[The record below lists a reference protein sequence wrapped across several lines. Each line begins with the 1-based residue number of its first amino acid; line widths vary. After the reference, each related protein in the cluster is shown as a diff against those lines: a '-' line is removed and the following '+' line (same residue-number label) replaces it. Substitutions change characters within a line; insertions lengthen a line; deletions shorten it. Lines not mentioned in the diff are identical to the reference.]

1 MYKFLFKHL
10 VFCSLGY
17 IPRNGLAVSYNSVF
31 NILRNCQNCKWLH
44 FTFPPALWS
53 TKFFQNLVSICYCL
67 PYFRH
72 SSEWKVAFRYGSD
85 CFLNWQLCRAWF
97 HVLIGHLHIVF
108 REMSTQITCPFLN
121 WLLIFLCSIV
131 NVLYSEF
138 EYLIKHTVYKY
149 TLPLCGLSSLLMM
162 AFETVFFFISEVQ
175 FILFFLLLHVL

>member
-72 SSEWKVAFRYGSD
+72 SSEWKVAFCYGSE
-85 CFLNWQLCRAWF
+85 CFLNWQLCTAWF
-97 HVLIGHLHIVF
+97 HVPIVHLHIFF
-108 REMSTQITCPFLN
+108 RERSTRITCPFLN

-131 NVLYSEF
+131 TVLYSGF
-138 EYLIKHTVYKY
+138 EYLIKHIVCKY
-149 TLPLCGLSSLLMM
+149 PLPLHGLSSLLML
-162 AFETVFFFISEVQ
+162 AFETVFLILKSKLSCFF
-175 FILFFLLLHVL
+175 FLLHVL